1 MIREGGRRMVCMD
14 TTTITW
20 LVTIG
25 LLEAFALSYLWITNR
40 RLEAIVEEMREGFAD
55 ADRRI
60 EELSAEV
67 DERLEEL
74 QEKLRAANLRLDE
87 SIMVNSIF
95 EDIDAQITC
104 LRTPGGTPR
113 RRRRSDHRQ

>member
-1 MIREGGRRMVCMD
+1 M
-14 TTTITW
+14 
-20 LVTIG
+20 
-25 LLEAFALSYLWITNR
+25 
-40 RLEAIVEEMREGFAD
+40 
-55 ADRRI
+55 
-60 EELSAEV
+60 